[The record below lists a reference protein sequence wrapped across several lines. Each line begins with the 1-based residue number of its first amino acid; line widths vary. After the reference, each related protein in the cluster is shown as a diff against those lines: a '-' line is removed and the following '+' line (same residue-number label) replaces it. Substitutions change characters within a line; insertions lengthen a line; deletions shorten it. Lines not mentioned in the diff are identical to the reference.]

1 MGGIEHAARGISAAL
16 EERLPWQRKTQRENL
31 ALLVATMLSER
42 SANLMSLAAALP
54 RQPGRIDMRYQWVVR
69 VLANPLI
76 ECDMVMLPFANEVLA
91 RAQAEAGPGERVD
104 LILDQSRASER
115 HQILMLAL
123 RWGERALPLAWRVEE
138 TEGAIGFGVQ
148 KGLLDTVAAW
158 LPELARVRL
167 LGDRFYGTPALIA
180 YCQLRGWDYRL
191 RLKGNLRLWID
202 GADAGP
208 VEHLARGTPFLTGVE
223 LTARRVRTNVGFLQD
238 HRAAIPRRDVSEA
251 DSGHEEPWIV
261 AMSEAPG
268 YLATLDYARRW
279 GIEPMFSDFKTRGF
293 GLADSQIRYPD
304 RLARLVLV
312 MSLALYFAV
321 STGQWD
327 AAHHATPAER
337 KRPEQRPKN
346 VLRSMTSWFTR
357 GLRRIANLLQ
367 TLQPI
372 PQLWGVPATDRW

>member
-1 MGGIEHAARGISAAL
+1 MDRLGGIEHAARSIGAVL
-16 EERLPWQRKTQRENL
+16 HERLPWQRKTQRENL

-54 RQPGRIDMRYQWVVR
+54 RQPARIDMRYQWIVR

-76 ECDMVMLPFANEVLA
+76 ECDAVMLAFAREVLA
-91 RAQAEAGPGERVD
+91 RAQAEAGPRGWVD

-115 HQILMLAL
+115 HQVLMLAL
-123 RWGERALPLAWRVEE
+123 RWGERALPLAWRGEE

-158 LPELARVRL
+158 LSEAACVRL
-167 LGDRFYGTPALIA
+167 LGDRFYGTPALIGP
-180 YCQLRGWDYRL
+180 CRSLGWDYRL

-208 VEHLARGTPFLTGVE
+208 VEQLARSTPYLMGVE
-223 LTARRVRTNVGFLQD
+223 LTARRVRTNVGLIQD
-238 HRAAIPRRDVSEA
+238 P
-251 DSGHEEPWIV
+251 GHEEPWIV

-279 GIEPMFSDFKTRGF
+279 GIEPMLSDFKTRGF
-293 GLADSQIRYPD
+293 GLEDSQIRYPD
-304 RLARLVLV
+304 RLARLILV
-312 MSLALYFAV
+312 MALALCFAV

-337 KRPEQRPKN
+337 RRPEQRPK
-346 VLRSMTSWFTR
+346 TSC
-357 GLRRIANLLQ
+357 A
-367 TLQPI
+367 
-372 PQLWGVPATDRW
+372 A

>member
-1 MGGIEHAARGISAAL
+1 MGGIEHAARGVSAVL
-16 EERLPWQRKTQRENL
+16 HERLPWQRKTQRENL

-54 RQPGRIDMRYQWVVR
+54 RPSDRIDIRYQWIVR

-76 ECDMVMLPFANEVLA
+76 ECDAVMLPFASEVLA

-123 RWGERALPLAWRVEE
+123 RWGGRALPLAWRVEE

-158 LPELARVRL
+158 LPEAARVCL

-180 YCQLRGWDYRL
+180 HCQLLGWDYRL
-191 RLKGNLRLWID
+191 RLKNNLQTWIGSRKTTTGD
-202 GADAGP
+202 LALSGARYFQDVALTAKRVSTNIGVIHDAG
-208 VEHLARGTPFLTGVE
+208 HA
-223 LTARRVRTNVGFLQD
+223 
-238 HRAAIPRRDVSEA
+238 
-251 DSGHEEPWIV
+251 EPWII
-261 AMSEAPG
+261 AMSAEPSYLSTLG
-268 YLATLDYARRW
+268 YSRRW

-293 GLADSQIRYPD
+293 GLEDSQIRYPD
-304 RLARLVLV
+304 RLARLILV
-312 MSLALYFAV
+312 MALALYFAV

-337 KRPEQRPKN
+337 RCPEQRPKN

-367 TLQPI
+367 TFQPI
-372 PQLWGVPATDRW
+372 PQLWGVPETDRC

>member
-1 MGGIEHAARGISAAL
+1 MGGIEHVARSISAVL
-16 EERLPWQRKTQRENL
+16 HERLPWQRKTQRENL

-42 SANLMSLAAALP
+42 GANLMSLAAALP
-54 RQPGRIDMRYQWVVR
+54 RPSERIDMRYQWIVR

-76 ECDMVMLPFANEVLA
+76 ECDAVMLPFASEVLA
-91 RAQAEAGPGERVD
+91 RAEAGSGERVD

-148 KGLLDTVAAW
+148 KDLLDAVVAW
-158 LPELARVRL
+158 LPEGARVCL
-167 LGDRFYGTPALIA
+167 LGDRFYGTPALIGH
-180 YCQLRGWDYRL
+180 CQSLGWDYRL

-208 VEHLARGTPFLTGVE
+208 VERLARNTPSLRGVE
-223 LTARRVRTNVGFLQD
+223 LTARRVRTNVGFIQD
-238 HRAAIPRRDVSEA
+238 P
-251 DSGHEEPWIV
+251 GHEEPWIV
-261 AMSEAPG
+261 ARSETPG
-268 YLATLDYARRW
+268 YIATLDYARRW
-279 GIEPMFSDFKTRGF
+279 GIEPMFADFKTRGF
-293 GLADSQIRYPD
+293 GLEDSQIRSPD
-304 RLARLVLV
+304 RLARLILV
-312 MSLALYFAV
+312 MALALYFAV

-327 AAHHATPAER
+327 AVHYATPAER

-346 VLRSMTSWFTR
+346 VLRSMASWFTR

-372 PQLWGVPATDRW
+372 PQLWSGAATDGC

>member
-1 MGGIEHAARGISAAL
+1 MGGIEHLAQSISAVL

-42 SANLMSLAAALP
+42 SADLMSLAAALP
-54 RQPGRIDMRYQWVVR
+54 RQSGRIDMRYQWIVR
-69 VLANPLI
+69 LLANPLI
-76 ECDMVMLPFANEVLA
+76 ECDVVMLPFAREVLA
-91 RAQAEAGPGERVD
+91 QAQAEAGPGERVD

-115 HQILMLAL
+115 HQTLMLAL

-148 KGLLDTVAAW
+148 KGLLDTVAEW
-158 LPELARVRL
+158 LLDGTRVRL

-180 YCQLRGWDYRL
+180 HCHSLGWDYRL
-191 RLKGNLRLWID
+191 RLKGNLHLWID

-223 LTARRVRTNVGFLQD
+223 LTAHRVRTNVGFIQD
-238 HRAAIPRRDVSEA
+238 P
-251 DSGHEEPWIV
+251 GHEEPWIV

-268 YLATLDYARRW
+268 YLTTLDYARRW

-293 GLADSQIRYPD
+293 GLEDSQIRYPD
-304 RLARLVLV
+304 RLARLILV
-312 MSLALYFAV
+312 MALALYFAV

-327 AAHHATPAER
+327 AVHHATPAER
-337 KRPEQRPKN
+337 KRPERRPKN

-367 TLQPI
+367 TLQPL
-372 PQLWGVPATDRW
+372 PQLWSVAATDRC

>member
-1 MGGIEHAARGISAAL
+1 MGGIEHAARSIGAVL
-16 EERLPWQRKTQRENL
+16 HERLPWQRKTQRENL

-54 RQPGRIDMRYQWVVR
+54 RPADRIDMRYQWIVR

-76 ECDMVMLPFANEVLA
+76 ECDAVMLPFAREVLG

-148 KGLLDTVAAW
+148 KSLLDAVAVW
-158 LPELARVRL
+158 VPELTCVRL

-180 YCQLRGWDYRL
+180 HCQSLGWDYRL

-202 GADAGP
+202 GADAGS
-208 VEHLARGTPFLTGVE
+208 VAQVARNTPTLTGVE
-223 LTARRVRTNVGFLQD
+223 LTARRVRTNVGFIED
-238 HRAAIPRRDVSEA
+238 PS
-251 DSGHEEPWIV
+251 HEEPWIV
-261 AMSEAPG
+261 AMSETPG
-268 YLATLDYARRW
+268 YLTTLDYARRW

-293 GLADSQIRYPD
+293 GLEDSQIRYPD
-304 RLARLVLV
+304 RLARLILV
-312 MSLALYFAV
+312 MALALYLAV

-327 AAHHATPAER
+327 ALHHATPAER
-337 KRPEQRPKN
+337 RRPERQPRN
-346 VLRSMTSWFTR
+346 ILRSMMSWFTR

-367 TLQPI
+367 TLQPF
-372 PQLWGVPATDRW
+372 PQLWSATATDR

>member
-1 MGGIEHAARGISAAL
+1 MGL
-16 EERLPWQRKTQRENL
+16 PCRLT
-31 ALLVATMLSER
+31 
-42 SANLMSLAAALP
+42 
-54 RQPGRIDMRYQWVVR
+54 
-69 VLANPLI
+69 
-76 ECDMVMLPFANEVLA
+76 PFASEVLA
-91 RAQAEAGPGERVD
+91 RAQAEAGPEGRVD

-115 HQILMLAL
+115 HQVLMLAL

-158 LPELARVRL
+158 LPEGICVRL
-167 LGDRFYGTPALIA
+167 LGDWFYGTPALIGH
-180 YCQLRGWDYRL
+180 CQSLGWDYRL

-208 VEHLARGTPFLTGVE
+208 VEQLARGTPFLTGVE
-223 LTARRVRTNVGFLQD
+223 LTARRVRTNVGFIQD
-238 HRAAIPRRDVSEA
+238 P
-251 DSGHEEPWIV
+251 GHAEPWVV
-261 AMSEAPG
+261 AMSEVPG
-268 YLATLDYARRW
+268 YLTTLDYARRW

-293 GLADSQIRYPD
+293 GLEDSQIRYPD
-304 RLARLVLV
+304 RLARLILV
-312 MSLALYFAV
+312 MALALYFAV

-327 AAHHATPAER
+327 AVHHATPAER
-337 KRPEQRPKN
+337 KRPERRPKN